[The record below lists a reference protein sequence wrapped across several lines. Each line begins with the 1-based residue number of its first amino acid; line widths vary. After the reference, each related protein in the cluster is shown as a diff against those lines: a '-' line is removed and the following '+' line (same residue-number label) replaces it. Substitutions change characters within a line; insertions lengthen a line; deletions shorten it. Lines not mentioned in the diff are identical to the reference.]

1 LPADQFAAFLKQ
13 EQARVTEVMK
23 AIGLVKS

>member
-1 LPADQFAAFLKQ
+1 LGGDDFVKFLKQ
-13 EQARVTEVMK
+13 EQARVAEVMK